1 MVVIWG
7 FCPLTKSILVKV
19 IDAEVLVG
27 DSLTSLLVVECALVV
42 TQGL

>member
-1 MVVIWG
+1 MVIWV
-7 FCPLTKSILVKV
+7 FCPLTEGIRVKV